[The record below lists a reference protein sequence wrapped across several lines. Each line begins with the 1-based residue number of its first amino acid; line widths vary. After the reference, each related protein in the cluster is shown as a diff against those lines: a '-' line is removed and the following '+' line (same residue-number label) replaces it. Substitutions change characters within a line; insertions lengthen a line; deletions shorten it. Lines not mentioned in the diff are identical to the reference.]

1 MRFTSC
7 FKNGIISIRK
17 EAIHMEHGSNICVF
31 GASSNMIDERF
42 KRDAFE
48 VGRLIAES
56 GFGLVFGAGDS
67 GLMGQAARG
76 AHSAGGRIIG
86 VIPEKLNKPGVY
98 FEHCTERIE
107 TPTMHERKAKMEEL
121 SAGFIALAGGFGTI
135 EELMEV
141 MTLKQ
146 LSYIDPAIVILN
158 TAGCYDPLIAQLDR
172 CFTEGF
178 AHEGYRSLYYAAS
191 TPAEAVAY
199 CAEYRGSNFPDKLI
213 YALRR

>member
-1 MRFTSC
+1 MKAKLHKRSFFEECEMQS
-7 FKNGIISIRK
+7 
-17 EAIHMEHGSNICVF
+17 GSNICVF
-31 GASSNMIDERF
+31 GASSNKIDDAF

-48 VGRLIAES
+48 VGRLIAEN

-67 GLMGQAARG
+67 GLMGSAARG

-107 TPTMHERKAKMEEL
+107 TPTMHERKAKMEAL
-121 SAGFIALAGGFGTI
+121 SSGFIALAGGFGTI

-158 TAGCYDPLIAQLDR
+158 TAGYFDPLIKQLDN
-172 CFTEGF
+172 CFAEGF
-178 AHEGYRSLYYAAS
+178 AHEGFRSLYHAAS
-191 TPAEAVAY
+191 TPEEAVAY
-199 CAEYRGSNFPDKLI
+199 CAAYKGSNFPDKLI